1 MIVLLSTTIGTLLFV
16 GATVFGPSMVDTDV
30 PTCKTVSKGPVD
42 KATTVF
48 VDPSPIVMD
57 DPGTSV

>member
-1 MIVLLSTTIGTLLFV
+1 MIVLPPTRIGTLLCV

-30 PTCKTVSKGPVD
+30 PTCETVSEGPVD
-42 KATTVF
+42 KATAVF
-48 VDPSPIVMD
+48 DDSSSIVMD